1 MPKTAIFS
9 EPYTA
14 VDFSAYASQSEADM
28 AFCNMLAF
36 WCGCDTDKM
45 DSIFRQSGLMRDK
58 WDRKQSGTT
67 YGIITLQKA
76 VSGCTQT
83 YNPKQHNDYSISIGE
98 GKAVQAVDEEKN
110 ACLHL

>member
-1 MPKTAIFS
+1 
-9 EPYTA
+9 
-14 VDFSAYASQSEADM
+14 
-28 AFCNMLAF
+28 
-36 WCGCDTDKM
+36 
-45 DSIFRQSGLMRDK
+45 MRDK

-98 GKAVQAVDEEKN
+98 GKAVQAVDEEKCVPTPLTIW
-110 ACLHL
+110 AMPTGSLIYSAIM